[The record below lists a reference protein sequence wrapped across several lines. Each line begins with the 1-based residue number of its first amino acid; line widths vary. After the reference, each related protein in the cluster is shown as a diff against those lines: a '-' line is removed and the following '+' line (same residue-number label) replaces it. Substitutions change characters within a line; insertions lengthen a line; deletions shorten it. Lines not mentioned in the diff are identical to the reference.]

1 MKKLLFIIAILTAFT
16 GYSQHG
22 LDKDIQKIES
32 KVIEW
37 RRDFHQN
44 PELSNREFKTAEK
57 IAKHLKSLGMKVQTG
72 IAHTGVVGIL
82 KGNKPGKVLALR
94 ADIDGL
100 PVTERTPVPFKSNA
114 KSTFRGQEVGVMHA
128 CGHDTHTAILMGVAE
143 ILSKNKD
150 KINGT
155 VKFIFQPAEEGAPPG
170 EEGGAKLMVEEGVL
184 KNPDVDAIF
193 GLHIGAQ
200 QPVGTLAYKPGGIMA
215 AVNSFEINVSGKQSH
230 GSTPWASVDPI
241 MASVKIIDGLQTLVS
256 REMPLTQEAVV
267 LSIGKISSGVRSNII
282 PESAQII
289 GTLRTLD
296 ADMQKQIH
304 IRMKEMV
311 PAIAK
316 AYRAEATIDIDPGYP
331 ITYNDPALT
340 AQMAPSLEAAAG
352 KENVSIIKAI
362 TGAEDFSFFQKEV
375 PGLYFFLGGRPKVA
389 PEGVTI
395 SAHHTPDFYID
406 ESGLILGVETFVQLT
421 FDYLGK

>member
-1 MKKLLFIIAILTAFT
+1 MKKLVLTLAILTAT
-16 GYSQHG
+16 VGYSQNG
-22 LDKDIQKIES
+22 NIDKDIKQIES

-37 RRDFHQN
+37 RRHFHQN

-57 IAKHLKSLGMKVQTG
+57 IAEHLKSLGMEVQTG

-82 KGNKPGKVLALR
+82 KGDNPGKVLALR

-100 PVTERTPVPFKSNA
+100 PVKERADLPFKSIA
-114 KSTFRGQEVGVMHA
+114 TSTFRDQEVPVMHA
-128 CGHDTHTAILMGVAE
+128 CGHDTHIAILMGVAE
-143 ILSKNKD
+143 ILSNNKD

-170 EEGGAKLMVEEGVL
+170 EEGGAKLMVKEGVL

-193 GLHIGAQ
+193 GLHIGSG
-200 QPVGTLAYKPGGIMA
+200 QPVNTLAYKSGGIMA
-215 AVNSFEINVSGKQSH
+215 AVNSFEINVTGKQTH
-230 GSTPWASVDPI
+230 GSMPWGGIDPI

-256 REMPLTQEAVV
+256 REMPLTKEAVV

-282 PESAQII
+282 PETAQII

-296 ADMQKQIH
+296 SEMQANIH
-304 IRMKEMV
+304 KRMKEMV

-316 AYRAEATIDIDPGYP
+316 AYRAEATITIDPGYP

-340 AQMAPSLEAAAG
+340 AQMLPSFEKAAG
-352 KENVSIIKAI
+352 KDKVVEIKAI

-375 PGLYFFLGGRPKVA
+375 PGVYFFLGGKATGTTEAYP
-389 PEGVTI
+389 
-395 SAHHTPDFYID
+395 HHTPDFYID
-406 ESGLILGVETFVQLT
+406 ESGLILGVETFVQMT
-421 FDYLGK
+421 FDYLGN